1 MNNETIKIDGR
12 NLLMGGLNLVIAT
25 QKSFITNKLS
35 NEKIAEIIS
44 NKMQK
49 SYDYCEQ
56 KIKGF
61 KSFIKLALKKVTDII
76 RANIKITDFDIEKG
90 AYSIEITSDEVL
102 QQLISALTTFDNELQ
117 AKLKAVEKTG
127 PGPGVE
133 PGPGAKKPFDYLQS
147 LIANKMKA
155 LLKRIPALPKH
166 LLKKLKAD
174 QYKEKEEFYSISNNI
189 EKAINDTYTNMKQN
203 ISLFTETTSLRSSD
217 MVNMNK
223 NLNKQWVQD
232 VVTNCFYM
240 HQSTG
245 SIKDEYKN
253 KLTAIL
259 DSYIDKRK
267 ESPLKKKPFDRAS
280 FSTIIWTLTKYT
292 PFEKLND
299 LIDKILDLIV
309 NDLVD
314 PALLITE

>member
-1 MNNETIKIDGR
+1 MNNETIKIDGK

-25 QKSFITNKLS
+25 QKCFTTTKIS

-56 KIKGF
+56 KIEGF
-61 KSFIKLALKKVTDII
+61 KSFLKLAIKKVTDII
-76 RANIKITDFDIEKG
+76 RVNIKINGFDIEKG
-90 AYSIEITSDEVL
+90 AYSIEITSDKVL

-127 PGPGVE
+127 PGPG
-133 PGPGAKKPFDYLQS
+133 AKKPFKYLQS
-147 LIANKMKA
+147 LLQKKMKDLIA
-155 LLKRIPALPKH
+155 KRPALPQH
-166 LLKKLKAD
+166 LLNKLKAD
-174 QYKEKEEFYSISNNI
+174 QDKEKEEFYSISNNI
-189 EKAINDTYTNMKQN
+189 KKAINDTYTNMKQN
-203 ISLFTETTSLRSSD
+203 IGLFTETTSLRASD

-223 NLNKQWVQD
+223 NLNKQWVQELI
-232 VVTNCFYM
+232 TNCFYM
-240 HQSTG
+240 HQATG
-245 SIKDEYKN
+245 TKKDEYKN

-280 FSTIIWTLTKYT
+280 FSSIVWTLTKYT
-292 PFEKLND
+292 TFESLNTI
-299 LIDKILDLIV
+299 IDNILDLIV

-314 PALLITE
+314 QTLLITE

>member
-1 MNNETIKIDGR
+1 MNNETIKIDGK

-25 QKSFITNKLS
+25 QKCFTTTKIS

-56 KIKGF
+56 KIEGF
-61 KSFIKLALKKVTDII
+61 KSFIKLAIKKVTDII
-76 RANIKITDFDIEKG
+76 RVNIKINGFDIEKG

-127 PGPGVE
+127 PG
-133 PGPGAKKPFDYLQS
+133 AKKPFEYLQS
-147 LIANKMKA
+147 LLQKKIKDLIA
-155 LLKRIPALPKH
+155 KRPALPQY
-166 LLKKLKAD
+166 LLNKLKVD
-174 QYKEKEEFYSISNNI
+174 QDKEYEQYICISNNI
-189 EKAINDTYTNMKQN
+189 EKAINDNNTNMKQN
-203 ISLFTETTSLRSSD
+203 IGLFTETTSLRASD

-223 NLNKQWVQD
+223 NLNKQWVQELI
-232 VVTNCFYM
+232 TICYYM

-245 SIKDEYKN
+245 SKKDEYKN
-253 KLTAIL
+253 KLTALL

-292 PFEKLND
+292 SFEKLND
-299 LIDKILDLIV
+299 LIDKVLDLIV

-314 PALLITE
+314 KSLLYNNNKQLNK

>member
-1 MNNETIKIDGR
+1 MMNNEIKQIDGK
-12 NLLMGGLNLVIAT
+12 NLLMGGLNLIIAT
-25 QKSFITNKLS
+25 QKCFITNKLS

-44 NKMQK
+44 NKMQE

-56 KIKGF
+56 KIKDF

-76 RANIKITDFDIEKG
+76 RANIKINDFDLKKG

-117 AKLKAVEKTG
+117 AKLKAVE
-127 PGPGVE
+127 E
-133 PGPGAKKPFDYLQS
+133 PGPKNPFDYLQS

-155 LLKRIPALPKH
+155 LLKAVPALPKH
-166 LLKKLKAD
+166 LLNKLKAD
-174 QYKEKEEFYSISNNI
+174 QDKEKEEFYSISNNI
-189 EKAINDTYTNMKQN
+189 EKAINDNNTNMKQN
-203 ISLFTETTSLRSSD
+203 IGFEITNIRASD

-223 NLNKQWVQD
+223 DLNKQWVQD

-240 HQSTG
+240 HQATG
-245 SIKDEYKN
+245 TRKDEYKK

-259 DSYIDKRK
+259 DNYIDKRK
-267 ESPLKKKPFDRAS
+267 RSKLKKKPFDRAS

-314 PALLITE
+314 QTLLITE

>member
-1 MNNETIKIDGR
+1 MNTETIKIDGR

-61 KSFIKLALKKVTDII
+61 KSFLKLAIKKVTDII
-76 RANIKITDFDIEKG
+76 RVNIKINGFDIEKG
-90 AYSIEITSDEVL
+90 AYSIEITSDKVL

-127 PGPGVE
+127 PGPG
-133 PGPGAKKPFDYLQS
+133 AKKPFKYLQS
-147 LIANKMKA
+147 LLQKKMKDLIA
-155 LLKRIPALPKH
+155 KRPALPQH
-166 LLKKLKAD
+166 LLNKLKAD
-174 QYKEKEEFYSISNNI
+174 QDKEKEEFYSISNNI
-189 EKAINDTYTNMKQN
+189 KKAINDTYTNMKQN
-203 ISLFTETTSLRSSD
+203 IGLFTETTSLRASD

-223 NLNKQWVQD
+223 NLNKQWVQELI
-232 VVTNCFYM
+232 TNCFYM
-240 HQSTG
+240 HQATG
-245 SIKDEYKN
+245 TKKDEYKN

-280 FSTIIWTLTKYT
+280 FSSIVWTLTKYT
-292 PFEKLND
+292 TFESLNTI
-299 LIDKILDLIV
+299 IDNILDLIV

-314 PALLITE
+314 QTLLITE

>member
-1 MNNETIKIDGR
+1 MMNNEIKQIDGK
-12 NLLMGGLNLVIAT
+12 NLLMGGLNLIIAT
-25 QKSFITNKLS
+25 QKCFITNKLS

-44 NKMQK
+44 NKMQE

-56 KIKGF
+56 KIKDF

-76 RANIKITDFDIEKG
+76 RANIKINDFDLKKG

-117 AKLKAVEKTG
+117 AKLKAVE
-127 PGPGVE
+127 E
-133 PGPGAKKPFDYLQS
+133 PGPGPKNPFDYLQS

-155 LLKRIPALPKH
+155 LLKRIPALPQH
-166 LLKKLKAD
+166 ILNKLQEEKD
-174 QYKEKEEFYSISNNI
+174 KEKEEYICISNNI
-189 EKAINDTYTNMKQN
+189 DTAINDNNTNMKQN
-203 ISLFTETTSLRSSD
+203 IGLFTETTSLRASD

-223 NLNKQWVQD
+223 DLNKQWVQELI
-232 VVTNCFYM
+232 TNCFYM

-245 SIKDEYKN
+245 TRKDEYKK
-253 KLTAIL
+253 KLTSIL
-259 DSYIDKRK
+259 DNYIDKRK
-267 ESPLKKKPFDRAS
+267 RSKLKKKPFDRAS

-314 PALLITE
+314 QTLLITE

>member
-1 MNNETIKIDGR
+1 MNNEIIKIDGR

-117 AKLKAVEKTG
+117 AKLKAVE
-127 PGPGVE
+127 E
-133 PGPGAKKPFDYLQS
+133 PGPGAKKPFEYLQS
-147 LIANKMKA
+147 LLQNKMKDLIA
-155 LLKRIPALPKH
+155 KRPALPH
-166 LLKKLKAD
+166 LLNKLQEEKD
-174 QYKEKEEFYSISNNI
+174 KEYEEYICISNNI
-189 EKAINDTYTNMKQN
+189 EKAINNTYTNMKQN
-203 ISLFTETTSLRSSD
+203 ISLFTETTSLRASD

-223 NLNKQWVQD
+223 NLNQSWVQD
-232 VVTNCFYM
+232 VVTICFYM

-245 SIKDEYKN
+245 TKKEQYKN

-259 DSYIDKRK
+259 DNYIDKRK
-267 ESPLKKKPFDRAS
+267 KSPLKKKPFDRAS

-292 PFEKLND
+292 SFEKLND

-309 NDLVD
+309 NDLVEQT
-314 PALLITE
+314 LLITE

>member
-117 AKLKAVEKTG
+117 AKLKAVE
-127 PGPGVE
+127 E
-133 PGPGAKKPFDYLQS
+133 PGPGAETEPGPGPIKPFEYLQS
-147 LIANKMKA
+147 LLQNKMKDLIA
-155 LLKRIPALPKH
+155 KRPALPQH
-166 LLKKLKAD
+166 LLNKLKAD
-174 QYKEKEEFYSISNNI
+174 QDKEKEEFYSISNNI
-189 EKAINDTYTNMKQN
+189 EKAINNTYTNMKQN
-203 ISLFTETTSLRSSD
+203 IGLFTETTSLRASD

-223 NLNKQWVQD
+223 NLNKQWVQELI
-232 VVTNCFYM
+232 TNCFYL
-240 HQSTG
+240 HQATG
-245 SIKDEYKN
+245 TKKDEYKN

-292 PFEKLND
+292 PFEKLTD
-299 LIDKILDLIV
+299 LVDKTLDLIV

-314 PALLITE
+314 KTLLITE

>member
-1 MNNETIKIDGR
+1 MNNETIKIDGK

-25 QKSFITNKLS
+25 QKCFITNKLS

-56 KIKGF
+56 KIEGF
-61 KSFIKLALKKVTDII
+61 KSFLKLAIKKVTDII
-76 RANIKITDFDIEKG
+76 RVNIKINGFDIEKG
-90 AYSIEITSDEVL
+90 AYSIEITSDKVL

-127 PGPGVE
+127 PG
-133 PGPGAKKPFDYLQS
+133 AKKPFKYLQS
-147 LIANKMKA
+147 LLQKKMKDLIA
-155 LLKRIPALPKH
+155 KRPALPQH
-166 LLKKLKAD
+166 LLDKLKTD
-174 QYKEKEEFYSISNNI
+174 QDKEYEEYICISNNI
-189 EKAINDTYTNMKQN
+189 EKVINDTYTNMKQN
-203 ISLFTETTSLRSSD
+203 ISLFTETTSLRASD
-217 MVNMNK
+217 ILAMNK
-223 NLNKQWVQD
+223 NLNKQWVQELI
-232 VVTNCFYM
+232 TNCFYM

-292 PFEKLND
+292 SFEKLND
-299 LIDKILDLIV
+299 LIDKVLDLIV
-309 NDLVD
+309 NDLVYQT
-314 PALLITE
+314 LLITE

>member
-1 MNNETIKIDGR
+1 MNNETIKIDGK

-25 QKSFITNKLS
+25 QKCFTTTKIS

-56 KIKGF
+56 KIEGF
-61 KSFIKLALKKVTDII
+61 KSFIKLAIKKVTDII
-76 RANIKITDFDIEKG
+76 RVNIKINGFDIEKG

-117 AKLKAVEKTG
+117 AKLKAVEKTE

-166 LLKKLKAD
+166 LLNKLKAD
-174 QYKEKEEFYSISNNI
+174 QDKEKEEFYSISNNI
-189 EKAINDTYTNMKQN
+189 EKAINDNNTNMKQN
-203 ISLFTETTSLRSSD
+203 IGLFTETTSLRASD

-223 NLNKQWVQD
+223 NLNKQWVQELI
-232 VVTNCFYM
+232 TNCFYM
-240 HQSTG
+240 HQATG
-245 SIKDEYKN
+245 TKKDEYKN

-292 PFEKLND
+292 SFEKLND
-299 LIDKILDLIV
+299 LIDKVLDLIV
-309 NDLVD
+309 NDLD
-314 PALLITE
+314 LTLLIA

>member
-1 MNNETIKIDGR
+1 MNNETIKIDGK

-25 QKSFITNKLS
+25 QKCFTTTKIS

-56 KIKGF
+56 KIEGF
-61 KSFIKLALKKVTDII
+61 KSFIKLAIKKVTDII
-76 RANIKITDFDIEKG
+76 RVNIKINGFDIEKG

-117 AKLKAVEKTG
+117 AKLKAVEE
-127 PGPGVE
+127 PG

-155 LLKRIPALPKH
+155 LLKAVPALPKH
-166 LLKKLKAD
+166 ILNKLKAVE
-174 QYKEKEEFYSISNNI
+174 KTEKEEFYSISNNI
-189 EKAINDTYTNMKQN
+189 EKAINDNNTNMKQN
-203 ISLFTETTSLRSSD
+203 ISLFTETTSLRASD

-245 SIKDEYKN
+245 TRKDEYKN

-267 ESPLKKKPFDRAS
+267 RSKLKKKPFDRAS
-280 FSTIIWTLTKYT
+280 FSSIVWTLTKYT
-292 PFEKLND
+292 PFESLNTI
-299 LIDKILDLIV
+299 IDKILDLIV

-314 PALLITE
+314 QTLLITE

>member
-1 MNNETIKIDGR
+1 MNNETIKIDGK

-25 QKSFITNKLS
+25 QKCFTTTKIS

-56 KIKGF
+56 KIEGF
-61 KSFIKLALKKVTDII
+61 KSFIKLAIKKVTDII
-76 RANIKITDFDIEKG
+76 RVNIKINGFDIEKG
-90 AYSIEITSDEVL
+90 AYSIEITSDKVL

-127 PGPGVE
+127 PGAETE
-133 PGPGAKKPFDYLQS
+133 PGPGAIKPFEYLQS
-147 LIANKMKA
+147 LLQNKMKDLIA
-155 LLKRIPALPKH
+155 KRPALSH
-166 LLKKLKAD
+166 LLNKLQKEKD
-174 QYKEKEEFYSISNNI
+174 KEKEEYIVISNNI
-189 EKAINDTYTNMKQN
+189 EKAITNTYTNMKQN
-203 ISLFTETTSLRSSD
+203 ISRYTEITSLRSSD

-223 NLNKQWVQD
+223 KLNQSWVQD

-240 HQSTG
+240 HKSTG
-245 SIKDEYKN
+245 TKKEQYKN

-259 DSYIDKRK
+259 DNYIDKRK
-267 ESPLKKKPFDRAS
+267 KSPLKKKPFDRAS
-280 FSTIIWTLTKYT
+280 FSTIIWSLTKYT
-292 PFEKLND
+292 SSEKLND
-299 LIDKILDLIV
+299 LIDKVLDLIV

-314 PALLITE
+314 KTLLIA